1 MNSSSEVELQAAGSV
16 QQVIQAIEKI
26 RRRLDH
32 LSCLSQRIFCKHIL
46 PDRYPLYQML
56 LYNLL
61 QYLRCTG
68 VIPDSIGT
76 DHRYRPSHTDPTALT
91 LGAQHPLM
99 LPNSKLFKRSAEHT
113 PAIQ

>member
-61 QYLRCTG
+61 QYLRCTE
-68 VIPDSIGT
+68 VIPDYIGI
-76 DHRYRPSHTDPTALT
+76 DHRYRPSHTDTKAVGLVEKRPHL
-91 LGAQHPLM
+91 LV
-99 LPNSKLFKRSAEHT
+99 NSKLFKHIR
-113 PAIQ
+113 